1 MFHQKTKMFKP
12 SLGIIIIICL
22 LASGCATAVH
32 NSMKPTEKTSSWSS
46 ISQQGKKTSKKKS
59 QTPPESMAVIWKD
72 NTYESEKGLVV
83 RGFEGRVYFHNSNNE
98 PIKASGDLVVYGF
111 DDTQATP
118 DFKSKTPTKKFV
130 ITAEELE
137 SNYVETHIGPSY
149 RVWIP
154 WEPVGGTRK
163 TINLI
168 PIFKMADGKI
178 IRSGSSI
185 NVLPGKTASSN
196 GQLATQD
203 VQLQSA
209 NGNQVGLANYS
220 GNSTSSV
227 SQAAMQDEPISQ
239 PTIRS
244 TTIPLV
250 PTLSSRLSLPQA
262 AALNQAAAAEGA
274 SLESNRVKS
283 AESTHLSPS
292 QPMPETN
299 STRGLN
305 ATIRSDRSDRSA
317 NQSGV
322 FGVPGSFR

>member
-1 MFHQKTKMFKP
+1 MLKP
-12 SLGIIIIICL
+12 IFGVIMITCV
-22 LASGCATAVH
+22 LASGCATSVH
-32 NSMKPTEKTSSWSS
+32 NSMKPTDKTSSWTS
-46 ISQQGKKTSKKKS
+46 ISQQDRKKSRKKS

-83 RGFEGRVYFHNSNNE
+83 RGFEGRVYFHDSNNE
-98 PIKASGDLVVYGF
+98 PIKATGDLIVYGF
-111 DDTQATP
+111 DDSQATP
-118 DFKSKTPTKKFV
+118 DFKSKTPTKKFI

-168 PIFKMADGKI
+168 PILKMADGKI

-185 NVLPGKTASSN
+185 NVLPGKGVSN
-196 GQLATQD
+196 NSQLAAQD
-203 VQLQSA
+203 IRMQPATGSP
-209 NGNQVGLANYS
+209 VGLTNYAA
-220 GNSTSSV
+220 NSTSSV
-227 SQAAMQDEPISQ
+227 SQAAMEDEPINQ

-262 AALNQAAAAEGA
+262 AALRQTAAASSSDG
-274 SLESNRVKS
+274 NQGMPVD
-283 AESTHLSPS
+283 STEFPSS
-292 QPMPETN
+292 QPLIQETSIN
-299 STRGLN
+299 RDLN
-305 ATIRSDRSDRSA
+305 ASSRSERKDRSA